1 MPRTLTLAYSCA
13 KSSCC
18 CCPVHKSS
26 IEPHIA
32 SPGKKWKFKVRFLL
46 NVYCFGTVVKS
57 KKRKLTPPKSGI
69 VCTIKVL
76 GGVEC
81 DDIKPDQ
88 FVGTSGFCT

>member
-1 MPRTLTLAYSCA
+1 MPNHLAA
-13 KSSCC
+13 AAQL
-18 CCPVHKSS
+18 HKSS
-26 IEPHIA
+26 IEAHIA

-69 VCTIKVL
+69 VCTTKVL
-76 GGVEC
+76 GGVGC

-88 FVGTSGFCT
+88 FVSMSGFCT

>member
-1 MPRTLTLAYSCA
+1 MPNRLAA
-13 KSSCC
+13 AAQL
-18 CCPVHKSS
+18 HKSS

-69 VCTIKVL
+69 VCTIKV
-76 GGVEC
+76 GWDVM
-81 DDIKPDQ
+81 I
-88 FVGTSGFCT
+88 